1 MQFSVTSILQK
12 IAEKFTAMG
21 ILDCFLITGQ
31 QLNLTCSGI
40 PARRQQKIIRRVKN
54 LTVLLIVFGG
64 LMKYL
69 LRNISADIFNRR
81 YPVGSRFR
89 YYIVP
94 GMPEVEVVTT
104 TSEAWHVRNG
114 RLVVRVAGKIGGV
127 SVNKLE
133 PIQ

>member
-1 MQFSVTSILQK
+1 
-12 IAEKFTAMG
+12 
-21 ILDCFLITGQ
+21 
-31 QLNLTCSGI
+31 
-40 PARRQQKIIRRVKN
+40 
-54 LTVLLIVFGG
+54 
-64 LMKYL
+64 MKYL

-114 RLVVRVAGKIGGV
+114 
-127 SVNKLE
+127 
-133 PIQ
+133 

>member
-1 MQFSVTSILQK
+1 MR
-12 IAEKFTAMG
+12 
-21 ILDCFLITGQ
+21 
-31 QLNLTCSGI
+31 N
-40 PARRQQKIIRRVKN
+40 
-54 LTVLLIVFGG
+54 
-64 LMKYL
+64 L
-69 LRNISADIFNRR
+69 LRNITAGVFNQR

-94 GMPEVEVVTT
+94 GLPEVEDVVT

-114 RLVVRVAGKIGGV
+114 RLVVRVVGKIGGV

>member
-1 MQFSVTSILQK
+1 
-12 IAEKFTAMG
+12 
-21 ILDCFLITGQ
+21 
-31 QLNLTCSGI
+31 
-40 PARRQQKIIRRVKN
+40 
-54 LTVLLIVFGG
+54 
-64 LMKYL
+64 MKSL
-69 LRNISADIFNRR
+69 LRNMTAGNFNRR

-94 GMPEVEVVTT
+94 GMPEVEEFVTI
-104 TSEAWHVRNG
+104 SEAWHVRNG